1 MPVADQRKCIKCD
14 QGMQALMV
22 VNVEIDFCTGCGG
35 IWLDEGEIKALAA
48 MPAEALN
55 QVRSIDNQ
63 IASVNPVD
71 PGAVDGIVDKPCPAC
86 GGKLTNAEFSGTNVE
101 HCNGCHGIFVDRGE
115 LQKAMQLV
123 DTTEA
128 TTIVALA
135 RSVSTSGSLSS

>member
-1 MPVADQRKCIKCD
+1 MAEQRKCIKCD
-14 QGMQALMV
+14 QGMQPLEV
-22 VNVEIDFCTGCGG
+22 VGVEIDFCSGCGG

-48 MPAEALN
+48 APGATLD
-55 QVRSIDNQ
+55 QVRALDNQ

-71 PGAVDGIVDKPCPAC
+71 PGKVASTLDKPCPAC
-86 GGKLTNAEFSGTNVE
+86 GGKLTHAEFADTGVE

-123 DTTEA
+123 DTTAA

-135 RSVSTSGSLSS
+135 RSVETSGTL

>member
-1 MPVADQRKCIKCD
+1 
-14 QGMQALMV
+14 MQPLLV
-22 VNVEIDFCTGCGG
+22 VGVEIDFCTGCGG

-48 MPAEALN
+48 APAVTLD
-55 QVRSIDNQ
+55 QVRALDNQ
-63 IASVNPVD
+63 IPSVNPVD
-71 PGAVDGIVDKPCPAC
+71 PGKSTATINKPCPAC

-115 LQKAMQLV
+115 LQRTMQLV

-135 RSVSTSGSLSS
+135 RSVETSGEL

>member
-1 MPVADQRKCIKCD
+1 
-14 QGMQALMV
+14 MQPLEIV
-22 VNVEIDFCTGCGG
+22 GVEIDFCSGCGG

-48 MPAEALN
+48 QPASALD
-55 QVRSIDNQ
+55 QVRSLDNQ
-63 IASVNPVD
+63 IASVNPVA
-71 PGAVDGIVDKPCPAC
+71 PGKSAETLSKPCPAC

-135 RSVSTSGSLSS
+135 KSVSTSGSL